1 MAWSPKY
8 IDRPLRFL
16 YDPEVWGISFIVMG
30 ISMACGLNQ
39 TVAVAVMTAFGAFVQ
54 RVVDQH
60 KKGYMLH
67 MFYRAGLLKLQG
79 FCSYGKYRF

>member
-16 YDPEVWGISFIVMG
+16 YDPEVWGISFILMG
-30 ISMACGLNQ
+30 FLMVCGANQ
-39 TVAVAVMTAFGAFVQ
+39 TVSLAVSVVFGALVQ
-54 RVVDQH
+54 RVVDHH
-60 KKGYMLH
+60 KNGYILH
-67 MFYRAGLLKLQG
+67 MLYRAGLLKL